1 MNIIHNLYFQ
11 LSTWVLA
18 WISGLCFVPA
28 ANWALPRIRKFV
40 YARGFRPTGPFLH
53 SPSLH
58 LQYTFKDATSAF
70 QKGADA
76 AKNKPSVTLLL
87 PNQEPELSMKDK
99 IVQEL
104 LNAGVSANDLAHE
117 MNPVYE
123 YTLERLYNVEIR
135 GRLLAAFWYLLCSD
149 EMGAQDKVYLQ
160 TQNLER
166 GSRQIHKLINEVRE

>member
-1 MNIIHNLYFQ
+1 MNMHDWYAKAILWT
-11 LSTWVLA
+11 LL
-18 WISGLCFVPA
+18 WILGMFFVPTL
-28 ANWALPRIRKFV
+28 NWILPRIRKFV
-40 YARGFRPTGPFLH
+40 YARGFRPTDPLLH

-58 LQYTFKDATSAF
+58 LQYGFKDATSAF
-70 QKGADA
+70 QKGVDA
-76 AKNKPSVTLLL
+76 AKNKPSVALLL
-87 PNQEPELSMKDK
+87 PSQEPELSMKDK